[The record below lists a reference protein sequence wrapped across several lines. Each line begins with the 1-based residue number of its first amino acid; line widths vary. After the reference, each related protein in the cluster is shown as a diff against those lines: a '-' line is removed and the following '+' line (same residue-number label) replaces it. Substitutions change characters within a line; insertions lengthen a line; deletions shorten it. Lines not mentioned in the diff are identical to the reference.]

1 MLFLTTLLA
10 CAPEV
15 LPTDTE
21 VPAPSEL
28 GLAFVPYSDDGAVV
42 ASVDP
47 ARYVGVWYE
56 IATTGSFQQQQCTGT
71 TATYTALNDTTVEVL
86 NRCYVGTL
94 DGPLNEI
101 VGTATAVD
109 DTFSRLLVDFNLGF
123 EAPYDIVELDGTASD
138 APYAFAAVSSLGGAQ
153 IWILSRTPQLD
164 AEVYDALVERL
175 DARGLDPDRLVLTD
189 QPTE

>member
-1 MLFLTTLLA
+1 MLFLTALLA
-10 CAPEV
+10 CAPET
-15 LPTDTE
+15 LPAEQDASATPE
-21 VPAPSEL
+21 PALS
-28 GLAFVPYSDDGAVV
+28 FVPYSDDGAVV

-71 TATYTALNDTTVEVL
+71 TATYKALNDTTVEVL
-86 NRCYVGTL
+86 NQCYVGTL

-123 EAPYDIVELDGTASD
+123 EAPYDIVELDGAAGED
-138 APYAFAAVSSLGGAQ
+138 PYEFAAVSSLDGLQVWVLA
-153 IWILSRTPQLD
+153 RTPDLD
-164 AEVYDALVERL
+164 DETYDAILDRL
-175 DARGLDPDRLVLTD
+175 DARGMEPERLVR
-189 QPTE
+189 TEHAD

>member
-1 MLFLTTLLA
+1 MGSEM
-10 CAPEV
+10 CIRDR
-15 LPTDTE
+15 TDTGA
-21 VPAPSEL
+21 VQDQ
-28 GLAFVPYSDDGAVV
+28 GLRFAPYSADGEVV
-42 ASVDP
+42 ERVDP
-47 ARYVGVWYE
+47 NRYVGLWYE
-56 IATTGSFQQQQCTGT
+56 IATSGSFQQTQCAGT
-71 TATYTALNDTTVEVL
+71 TATYTPLDEDTIEVL
-86 NRCYVGTL
+86 NRCYLGSL

-101 VGTATAVD
+101 VGSATAID
-109 DTFSRLLVDFNLGF
+109 DTFSRLLVDFGFGF
-123 EAPYDIVELDGTASD
+123 EAPYDIVELDGTALD

>member
-123 EAPYDIVELDGTASD
+123 EAPYDIVELDGAAGED
-138 APYAFAAVSSLGGAQ
+138 PYEFAAVSSLDGLQVWVLA
-153 IWILSRTPQLD
+153 RTPDLD
-164 AEVYDALVERL
+164 DETYDAILDRL
-175 DARGLDPDRLVLTD
+175 DARGMEPERLVR
-189 QPTE
+189 TEHAD